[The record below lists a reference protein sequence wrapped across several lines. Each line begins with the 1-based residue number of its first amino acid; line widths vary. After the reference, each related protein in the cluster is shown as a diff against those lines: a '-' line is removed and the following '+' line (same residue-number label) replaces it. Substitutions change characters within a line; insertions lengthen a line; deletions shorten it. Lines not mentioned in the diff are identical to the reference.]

1 MLPISLSRAR
11 KFISILNFTLWKVK
25 EGRGEKKQQKRKA
38 ITTLA
43 RPLLVSTI
51 NRFSADL
58 YTLSPMHPC
67 KTAWNSQPLYA
78 GKPAEEWERKLALF
92 FFFVIQVRVP
102 QYEIRR
108 MASTCRAHYSRHLLC
123 FSANIKYLQRGNL
136 SPLQALWKVA
146 FSLDPLH
153 RSPHTLLFNIL
164 GARKKQNLQ

>member
-92 FFFVIQVRVP
+92 FF
-102 QYEIRR
+102 
-108 MASTCRAHYSRHLLC
+108 
-123 FSANIKYLQRGNL
+123 
-136 SPLQALWKVA
+136 
-146 FSLDPLH
+146 
-153 RSPHTLLFNIL
+153 LLFKSESLNTKFDEWQVHAEPIIRDIYCVFPPTL
-164 GARKKQNLQ
+164 NTYRGVICLRYKLYEK